1 MFKVNIKNTRTS
13 FRGFYRELL
22 AYFTPFW
29 SVSINVF
36 EQINVSLELSQ
47 LGCESISAWS
57 LSFANYIQNG
67 RL

>member
-36 EQINVSLELSQ
+36 EQFLELSQ
-47 LGCESISAWS
+47 LVCESISAWS